1 VFSRGEPSRSKIL
14 APGLRL
20 PSVAKAAFMQIDFFE
35 EFPSEESLAPARLW
49 QHPSTVYLAAK
60 DLSEF
65 NRYAALLKR
74 IQPDAKPAFWPILP
88 STYWVSPFTPERDLL
103 DLRDMLAASPAL
115 DVLLDL
121 ELPVL
126 AGKRSRLITGLPGFF
141 RGKRVIR
148 EILGLRHRFL
158 LAVYPASG
166 SVTQR
171 LLFALGIDH
180 PDHESCVMYYS
191 SMMPDW
197 LLEAGRQ
204 RPSPQSRKRPAH
216 CRPWMPGPRNL
227 WHRTR
232 PDARSP
238 GKGSRVLPE
247 GGNQPCRSVS
257 PGRSRRRF
265 CSDP

>member
-1 VFSRGEPSRSKIL
+1 
-14 APGLRL
+14 
-20 PSVAKAAFMQIDFFE
+20 MQIDFFE

-49 QHPSTVYLAAK
+49 QRPSTVYLAAK

-197 LLEAGRQ
+197 LLRQAGNALRPRAANGQRTAGLGCLAPGIFGTEPVLTPEALARDLEF
-204 RPSPQSRKRPAH
+204 
-216 CRPWMPGPRNL
+216 CRRAGINRVVL
-227 WHRTR
+227 FRLGGLGGDFVRTLEK
-232 PDARSP
+232 SM
-238 GKGSRVLPE
+238 S
-247 GGNQPCRSVS
+247 
-257 PGRSRRRF
+257 
-265 CSDP
+265 